1 MRSTSNQAHIHPD
14 PGSGTIERQS
24 QRDHIMNSNDGGGA
38 SKERGSKVGNVKE
51 VNSSSTSC
59 CWSSQLFPEHF
70 FNVLV
75 ACRKGGH
82 GCYTIGK
89 PGLQRHPLR

>member
-1 MRSTSNQAHIHPD
+1 MRSTGNQAHIHPD

-24 QRDHIMNSNDGGGA
+24 QGNHIMDSNDGGGA

-51 VNSSSTSC
+51 VNPGSTSS

-75 ACRKGGH
+75 ACCKGGH
-82 GCYTIGK
+82 RCHTIGK
-89 PGLQRHPLR
+89 SRLQRHPLR